1 MHKELQKVG
10 LIVLKNGAS
19 SHFAKRAGKDP
30 RFQRHNYHHL
40 NTKVKKLKQP
50 NRE

>member
-19 SHFAKRAGKDP
+19 SHFAKREARIQDFRDKIIII
-30 RFQRHNYHHL
+30 Y
-40 NTKVKKLKQP
+40 
-50 NRE
+50 ES